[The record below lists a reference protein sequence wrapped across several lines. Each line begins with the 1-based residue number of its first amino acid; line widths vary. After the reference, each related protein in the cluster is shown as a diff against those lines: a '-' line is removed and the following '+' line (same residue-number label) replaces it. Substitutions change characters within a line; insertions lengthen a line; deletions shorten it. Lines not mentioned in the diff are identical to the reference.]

1 MISNESEAE
10 SEIKREGEST
20 NKERQT
26 SYMSKY
32 KHSSRPKGG
41 TEKKK
46 KNTVPA
52 RREGLRKM

>member
-1 MISNESEAE
+1 LAESVGDNESEAE

-20 NKERQT
+20 NKEKQT

-46 KNTVPA
+46 AQFPP
-52 RREGLRKM
+52 EGKD

>member
-1 MISNESEAE
+1 VGDNESEAE

-20 NKERQT
+20 NKEKQT

-46 KNTVPA
+46 AQFPP
-52 RREGLRKM
+52 EGKD

>member
-32 KHSSRPKGG
+32 KHSSRPKGR
-41 TEKKK
+41 TEKD
-46 KNTVPA
+46 V
-52 RREGLRKM
+52 RGGD